1 MCLCLCLCLC
11 SYLRLF
17 ADTCANIS
25 FLHANYTFIVRH
37 VIVSASIFS
46 PSWIFLSVSFY
57 FEIVFGWNRK
67 KKDELFLF
75 PKSIVFLTGGK
86 NNRIQNLKD
95 FFLLSIIFSFFF
107 SFRSL
112 TFTVFAACV
121 NLNSII
127 RLSVGN
133 LIIKSAAV
141 NLFCYGLREKKPRR
155 FSWLMEEIYWKQS
168 TIRMVTPALWSSA
181 SLAFF

>member
-1 MCLCLCLCLC
+1 MCLCLCLRLC
-11 SYLRLF
+11 SYLRFF

-107 SFRSL
+107 FFSFRSL

-141 NLFCYGLREKKPRR
+141 NLFCYGMEKKNPDDSAGWWRR
-155 FSWLMEEIYWKQS
+155 FIENNQPSG
-168 TIRMVTPALWSSA
+168 WS
-181 SLAFF
+181 LQHCGVQHR

>member
-1 MCLCLCLCLC
+1 MRKYIFFARKLHLHCETCYCLC
-11 SYLRLF
+11 
-17 ADTCANIS
+17 
-25 FLHANYTFIVRH
+25 
-37 VIVSASIFS
+37 
-46 PSWIFLSVSFY
+46 FY
-57 FEIVFGWNRK
+57 FFAFMNFSLSFILFWDCFWMKQE

-141 NLFCYGLREKKPRR
+141 NLFCYGLEKKNPDDSAGWWRR
-155 FSWLMEEIYWKQS
+155 FIENNQPSG
-168 TIRMVTPALWSSA
+168 WS
-181 SLAFF
+181 LQHCGVQHR